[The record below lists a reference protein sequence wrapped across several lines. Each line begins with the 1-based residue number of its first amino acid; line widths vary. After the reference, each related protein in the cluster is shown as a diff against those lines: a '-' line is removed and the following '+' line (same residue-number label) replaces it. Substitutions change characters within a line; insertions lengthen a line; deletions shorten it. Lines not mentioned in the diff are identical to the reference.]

1 MQLKPYQ
8 DAAIAVLRD
17 FLARAQEVGPA
28 AAYTEITARP
38 EIKERLGRYAKPYT
52 PPKGLED
59 VPYVC
64 VRLPTGGGKTLLAAE
79 TVRVARDAGLNRDYP
94 LVLWLVT
101 STAIRAQTAD
111 ALNNHRH
118 PYRAALNEAFGGN
131 VRVFDIADFE
141 QIRPQDLAGNAC
153 IIVGTVQALK
163 VENTEGRKVYAHH
176 EEMEAHFSRLP
187 AALLDAH
194 ADLERDLAGKVKYS
208 FANLLHLN
216 RPLMIVDEAHN
227 VVTGL
232 SDMMR
237 KRVNPSAVV
246 EFTATPKGRSN
257 ILFNATAAELK
268 AEQMIKLPIV
278 LQEHAS
284 WQGAVVGAVEKRAA
298 LAKLAEADRDY
309 IRPVTLYQAE
319 PKDREV
325 TVEVLKRHLIEDCNV
340 PEDRIVV
347 ATGDQRGL
355 DGIDLRDPAC
365 KIEHVITVQAL
376 KEGWDCPFAYVFCSV
391 AGIRSATAVEQLLGR
406 VLRMPYATRRKE
418 TELNKAYAHVSEPT
432 FYAAATALKDAL
444 IDMGFEDG
452 EAEEAIEHPEL
463 PLGEGL
469 LFEPVPEPFRF
480 DFPDTPEVR
489 AAFADAGIAPVASA
503 DGGFTLTAA
512 SVATPG
518 LAAALIKAVPTA
530 AASLAPQLAQLALA
544 ARGEVMRVPRLMTE
558 VQGELVLADLEELFA
573 LHDWKL
579 ADKPAEVPGLVEA
592 LTETVNRFELD
603 VQGGRV
609 TFGPSGSTLEM
620 FSESEVEGWNPE
632 FLTTWLDRQ
641 IVAWDLGQADRVGW
655 LSAVIARLIRDHDL
669 TVPTL
674 MRMKYVLARR
684 LKAHIDALRETERRG
699 VAQHYLFAPT
709 APVRTLASEAFE
721 FRLGMYDDQPAY
733 RGGERFGSHFLD
745 RVPAFDGK
753 DGGEEQQCARYLD
766 SLKGLKWWVRNV
778 AKHPNS
784 FWLQTSKDRTY
795 PDFVAQLDDD
805 RIFVVEYKG
814 ADRWADAA
822 EDRAIGAAWERAGG
836 GLYLMVGKRI
846 ENLDML
852 GQLRR
857 KLGPA

>member
-8 DAAIAVLRD
+8 DAALAALRD

-28 AAYTEITARP
+28 DAYAEITARP
-38 EIKERLGRYAKPYT
+38 EIRERLGRYAKPYT
-52 PPKGLED
+52 PPNGLEG

-101 STAIRAQTAD
+101 SKAIQAQTAD
-111 ALNNHRH
+111 ALNNPRH
-118 PYRAALNEAFGGN
+118 PYRAALDADFGGK
-131 VRVFDIADFE
+131 VRVFDIADFP
-141 QIRPQDLAGNAC
+141 QVRPQDLAGNAC

-187 AALLDAH
+187 PALLDAH
-194 ADLERDLAGKVKYS
+194 PDLERDAAGKVKFS

-216 RPLMIVDEAHN
+216 QPLMIVDEAHN

-232 SDMMR
+232 SDTMR

-246 EFTATPKGRSN
+246 EFTATPRGRSN

-284 WQGAVVGAVEKRAA
+284 WQGAVAGAVEKRAA
-298 LAKLAEADRDY
+298 LARLAEADRDY

-319 PKDREV
+319 PRDREV
-325 TVEVLKRHLIEDCNV
+325 TVEVLKQHLIDDLNV

-355 DGIDLRDPAC
+355 DGINLRDPAC

-406 VLRMPYATRRKE
+406 VLRMPYASRRKAAD
-418 TELNKAYAHVSEPT
+418 LNKAYAHVSEPT

-452 EAEEAIEHPEL
+452 EAEEAIEHPQL

-469 LFEPVPEPFRF
+469 LFEPAPEPFRF

-489 AAFADAGIAPVASA
+489 AAFADAGVTPVASPE
-503 DGGFTLTAA
+503 GGLTLTAA
-512 SVATPG
+512 TVSKPG
-518 LAAALIKAVPTA
+518 LATALLKAAPAAAAALAPRLA
-530 AASLAPQLAQLALA
+530 ELAPA
-544 ARGEVMRVPRLMTE
+544 ARGEIMRAPRLMTT

-579 ADKPAEVPGLVEA
+579 AEKPAEVPGLADA
-592 LTETVNRFELD
+592 LGETINRFELD

-609 TFGPSGSTLEM
+609 VFGPSGSTVEM
-620 FSESEVEGWNPE
+620 FSQSEVEGWTPE
-632 FLTTWLDRQ
+632 FLTAWLDRQ
-641 IVAWDLGQADRVGW
+641 IVAWDLAQPDRVGW
-655 LSAVIARLIRDHDL
+655 LSAVVQRLIRDHSL
-669 TVPTL
+669 TVPVL

-684 LKAHIDALRETERRG
+684 LKTHIDALREVERKH
-699 VAQHYLFAPT
+699 VAQQYLFDPG
-709 APVRTLASEAFE
+709 APVATLANETFE
-721 FRLGMYDDQPAY
+721 FRLGMYDDHAPY
-733 RGGERFGSHFLD
+733 RGGERFANHFLD
-745 RVPAFDGK
+745 RIPSFDGK
-753 DGGEEQQCARYLD
+753 EGGEEMQCARILD
-766 SLKGLKWWVRNV
+766 SMKGVRWWVRNV
-778 AKHPNS
+778 ARHPAS

-795 PDFVAQLDDD
+795 PDFVAQLEDG
-805 RIFVVEYKG
+805 RVLVVEYKG
-814 ADRWADAA
+814 ADRWEDAA

-836 GLYLMVGKRI
+836 GLYLMVGKRVDG
-846 ENLDML
+846 LDML

-857 KLGPA
+857 KLG

>member
-8 DAAIAVLRD
+8 DAALTTLRD
-17 FLARAQEVGPA
+17 FLARAQEIGPA
-28 AAYTEITARP
+28 AAYAEITARP
-38 EIKERLGRYAKPYT
+38 AIRERLGRYARAYT
-52 PPKGLED
+52 PPSGLEN

-64 VRLPTGGGKTLLAAE
+64 IRLPTGGGKTLLAAE
-79 TVRVARDAGLNRDYP
+79 TVRVARDASLNRDYP

-111 ALNNHRH
+111 ALNDHRH

-131 VRVFDIADFE
+131 VRVFDIADFA
-141 QIRPQDLAGNAC
+141 QVRPQDLAGNAC

-187 AALLDAH
+187 SALLDAH
-194 ADLERDLAGKVKYS
+194 PDLERDTAGKVKFS

-237 KRVNPSAVV
+237 QRVNPSAVV
-246 EFTATPKGRSN
+246 EFTATPRGRSN

-284 WQGAVVGAVEKRAA
+284 WQGAVAGAVEKRAA

-325 TVEVLKRHLIEDCNV
+325 TVEVLKQHLIDDCNV

-347 ATGDQRGL
+347 VTGDQRGL

-406 VLRMPYATRRKE
+406 VLRMPYANRRKAM
-418 TELNKAYAHVSEPT
+418 ELNKAYAHVSEPT

-452 EAEEAIEHPEL
+452 EAEEAIEHPQL

-469 LFEPVPEPFRF
+469 LFDPAPEPFRF
-480 DFPDTPEVR
+480 EMPDTPEVR
-489 AAFADAGIAPVASA
+489 AVYAAAGIAPVASA
-503 DGGFTLTAA
+503 DGGIVLTAA
-512 SVATPG
+512 SAATPG
-518 LAAALIKAVPTA
+518 LAAALMQVAPTA
-530 AASLAPQLAQLALA
+530 AAALAPKLAQLAPA

-558 VQGELVLADLEELFA
+558 VQGELVLADLESLFEF
-573 LHDWKL
+573 HDWKL
-579 ADKPAEVPGLVEA
+579 ADKPFDVPGLVDA

-603 VQGGRV
+603 VHGGRV

-620 FSESEVEGWNPE
+620 FSDSDVEGWTPQ
-632 FLTTWLDRQ
+632 FLTVWLDRQ
-641 IVAWDLGQADRVGW
+641 IVAWDLAQADRVSW
-655 LSAVIARLIRDHDL
+655 FSAVIERLSRDHGL
-669 TVPTL
+669 TVLAL

-684 LKAHIDALRETERRG
+684 LKSHIDALRETERRG
-699 VAQHYLFAPT
+699 VAQQYLFAPT
-709 APVRTLASEAFE
+709 APVRTLASENFE
-721 FRLGMYDDQPAY
+721 FRLGMYDDQSAY
-733 RGGERFGSHFLD
+733 RGGERFSNHFLD

-753 DGGEEQQCARYLD
+753 DGGEEQQCARMLD
-766 SLKGLKWWVRNV
+766 SLRGVKWWVRNV

-795 PDFVAQLDDD
+795 PDFIAELDDGQ
-805 RIFVVEYKG
+805 IFVVEYKG

-836 GLYLMVGKRI
+836 GLYLMVGKRVD
-846 ENLDML
+846 NLDML

-857 KLGPA
+857 KLGRT